1 MNVIISV
8 NPKAGRCSS
17 VVRAEELLW
26 RLNAKGFHAELLTDL
41 DAVSAKANQF
51 FAEGRLRALVGVGG
65 DGTAATLVNRTT
77 KGTPVTLLPAGTANL
92 IAKHFKLGNTPAKIA
107 DMVEN
112 GKLITL
118 DAGKVTF
125 ANADKSNAN
134 KSSANN
140 ANKNNADEDENK
152 NRVERLFLVMMSCG
166 FDADI
171 VNGVHSRR
179 EERYRTGHKKGAHI
193 SYLSYI
199 KPILKSIR
207 NYRYDK
213 IKVEQLIDDNNEYV
227 TIDDDAKWAFVF
239 NLNRYGWGLPLAPF
253 AKGDDGMLDHVLFRG
268 GSVFCGAVYTMLAQ
282 CFSLHRFL
290 SAAKLGQATKYRITA
305 NENVNIPFQ
314 LDGDPAGIL
323 PADVEII
330 KDRFTLLVGNNLKRT
345 N

>member
-1 MNVIISV
+1 MNIIISV

-17 VVRAEELLW
+17 FFRAEELLG
-26 RLNAKGFHAELLTDL
+26 RLNAKGFRAELLTDL
-41 DAVSAKANQF
+41 DEVSAKANQF
-51 FAEGRLRALVGVGG
+51 FAEGSLRVVVGVGG

-77 KGTPVTLLPAGTANL
+77 KGTPITLLPAGTANL
-92 IAKHFKLGNTPAKIA
+92 ISKHFRLGNTPAKLA
-107 DMVEN
+107 DMIEN

-125 ANADKSNAN
+125 ANSNVGETDVDAN
-134 KSSANN
+134 KL
-140 ANKNNADEDENK
+140 
-152 NRVERLFLVMMSCG
+152 ERLFLVMMSCG

-171 VNGVHSRR
+171 VNGVHAKR

-199 KPILKSIR
+199 KPILKSIFK
-207 NYRYDK
+207 YRYNK
-213 IKVEQLIDDNNEYV
+213 IRVERIGDDGNSSSV
-227 TIDDDAKWAFVF
+227 LVDDAARWAFIF

-253 AKGDDGMLDHVLFRG
+253 AKGDDGRLDHVLFRG
-268 GSVFCGAVYTMLAQ
+268 GSVFCGVFYTALAQ
-282 CFSLHRFL
+282 LFSFHRFIPT
-290 SAAKLGQATKYRITA
+290 AKLGQAVKYRITA
-305 NENVNIPFQ
+305 EPNTNIPFQ

-330 KDRFTLLVGNNLKRT
+330 KDRFTLLVGNNLKRI